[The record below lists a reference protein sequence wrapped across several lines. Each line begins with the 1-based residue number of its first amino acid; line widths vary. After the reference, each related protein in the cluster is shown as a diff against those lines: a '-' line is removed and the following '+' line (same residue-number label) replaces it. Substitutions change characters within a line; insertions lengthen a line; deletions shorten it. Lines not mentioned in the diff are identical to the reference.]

1 MLALRIFLRLGRGR
15 SRLVISLT
23 SGFVSVAKLLFLL
36 IDHIASAIDPIV
48 GLFARPA
55 RLVTRAIGALL
66 RLGAD
71 YIPRLVA
78 RLGGIQHTDCGSYA
92 ETRKK
97 PQKAAAVTIRHHRL
111 LNILQYVF
119 QPYSDGSTGV
129 CERQFT
135 GAPALMSCCGEGL
148 PSRR

>member
-1 MLALRIFLRLGRGR
+1 MLTLRIFLRLGGGS
-15 SRLVISLT
+15 SRLVIGLP

-36 IDHIASAIDPIV
+36 IDHIASAIDPII

-55 RLVTRAIGALL
+55 RLLTRAIGALL

-71 YIPRLVA
+71 YVPRLVA
-78 RLGGIQHTDCGSYA
+78 CLGGIQHTDYGSYA

-97 PQKAAAVTIRHHRL
+97 PQKAAAVTIRHHCL
-111 LNILQYVF
+111 LNIFQYVF
-119 QPYSDGSTGV
+119 QPHSDGSTGV

-135 GAPALMSCCGEGL
+135 GARARMSCWGEGL
-148 PSRR
+148 PPRR